1 MTLPIMKSK
10 FIWLTLSGILV
21 VTSIVLLSV
30 FGLKLGIDFTG
41 GSLLEIE
48 VANSNRPETSIVK
61 QKLEDLD
68 FLDSA
73 QVQPAGENGFLI
85 RMKTLTEEEHQK
97 VNGALSELVKTNVAE
112 GTQNQPEIKELRF
125 ESIGPVI
132 GKELSRRSIYAIVL
146 VLIAIIIYLAYVFRK
161 VSREISSWKMGA
173 AAIIALIHDVLIV
186 VGSFCLLG
194 VFLNVEIDTMFI
206 TAILT
211 VIGFSVHD
219 TIVVLDR
226 IRFNLLQLPDADFEE
241 TTNLSINQTL
251 ARSINTSLTA
261 IFVLLALYLFGG
273 ESTKWFVLAL
283 IIGIFIGTYSSI
295 FIASPILV
303 FWRKRH

>member
-1 MTLPIMKSK
+1 MKSK